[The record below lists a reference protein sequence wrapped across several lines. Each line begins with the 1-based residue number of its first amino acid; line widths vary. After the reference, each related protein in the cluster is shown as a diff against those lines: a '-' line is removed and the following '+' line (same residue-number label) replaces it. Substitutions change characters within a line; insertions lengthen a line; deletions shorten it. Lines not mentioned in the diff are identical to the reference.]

1 MNSAASASPDTKWYK
16 SLNQSPLTPPSW
28 VFPIAWTILYAL
40 IIASGVVFLSATTS
54 ISSGVRSTGFFYYC
68 AAWVL
73 NLSWSQI
80 FFRFQR
86 PDLSFVVIL
95 GMLAFIAL
103 NIRAFYE
110 SDPEGVIDASGCD
123 ALNSAHVSFFS
134 GIAGRDVLA
143 AFDFARLSFVSFS
156 ASKFSARL
164 SALST

>member
-1 MNSAASASPDTKWYK
+1 MNNANTKWYK
-16 SLNQSPLTPPSW
+16 SLKQSPLSPPSW

-40 IIASGVVFLSATTS
+40 IIASGVVFLSATTTVS
-54 ISSGVRSTGFFYYC
+54 AGVRSVGFLYYC

-103 NIRAFYE
+103 NIRAFYPV
-110 SDPEGVIDASGCD
+110 SRLAAYLLVPYLAW
-123 ALNSAHVSFFS
+123 VSFATYLNGYILFMNP
-134 GIAGRDVLA
+134 LPP
-143 AFDFARLSFVSFS
+143 S
-156 ASKFSARL
+156 AVAT
-164 SALST
+164 AVGQ

>member
-1 MNSAASASPDTKWYK
+1 MNTYVSSISTDATDSRWYK
-16 SLNQSPLTPPSW
+16 TLNQSPLTPPSW

-40 IIASGVVFLSATTS
+40 IIASGVVFLSATPT
-54 ISSGVRSTGFFYYC
+54 ISAGVHSVGFFYYC

-103 NIRAFYE
+103 NIRAFYPV
-110 SDPEGVIDASGCD
+110 SRLAAYLLVPYLAW
-123 ALNSAHVSFFS
+123 VSFATYLNGYIVFMNP
-134 GIAGRDVLA
+134 VPLPQPQP
-143 AFDFARLSFVSFS
+143 
-156 ASKFSARL
+156 
-164 SALST
+164 

>member
-1 MNSAASASPDTKWYK
+1 MDTSSSADTSASANPSSSRWYK

-40 IIASGVVFLSATTS
+40 IIASGVVFLSAATT
-54 ISSGVRSTGFFYYC
+54 IRDAVRSPGFFYYC

-95 GMLAFIAL
+95 AMLTFIGL
-103 NIRAFYE
+103 NIRAFYPV
-110 SDPEGVIDASGCD
+110 SRLAAYLLVPYM
-123 ALNSAHVSFFS
+123 LWVSFATYLNGYIVFMNP
-134 GIAGRDVLA
+134 
-143 AFDFARLSFVSFS
+143 ARRG
-156 ASKFSARL
+156 A
-164 SALST
+164 

>member
-1 MNSAASASPDTKWYK
+1 MIVKRNTVAISLFRMSWLRLIMNSETDSRWYK
-16 SLNQSPLTPPSW
+16 SLKQSPLTPPSW

-73 NLSWSQI
+73 NLSWSQR

-103 NIRAFYE
+103 NIRAFYPV
-110 SDPEGVIDASGCD
+110 SRLAAYLLVPYM
-123 ALNSAHVSFFS
+123 LWVSFATYLNGYILFMNP
-134 GIAGRDVLA
+134 IPKA
-143 AFDFARLSFVSFS
+143 
-156 ASKFSARL
+156 
-164 SALST
+164 

>member
-1 MNSAASASPDTKWYK
+1 MNTETNSSASSSWYK

-28 VFPIAWTILYAL
+28 VFPVAWTILYAL
-40 IIASGVVFLSATTS
+40 IIASGVVFLSATSTTMS
-54 ISSGVRSTGFFYYC
+54 AAVRSVGFFYYC

-103 NIRAFYE
+103 NIRAFYPV
-110 SDPEGVIDASGCD
+110 SRLAAYLLVPYLAW
-123 ALNSAHVSFFS
+123 VSFATYLNGYILFMNPLPLPS
-134 GIAGRDVLA
+134 QP
-143 AFDFARLSFVSFS
+143 
-156 ASKFSARL
+156 
-164 SALST
+164 

>member
-1 MNSAASASPDTKWYK
+1 MDTVASSAWYK

-40 IIASGVVFLSATTS
+40 IIASGVAFLSATPT
-54 ISSGVRSTGFFYYC
+54 ISAGVRSVGFFYYC

-95 GMLAFIAL
+95 GMLTFIAL
-103 NIRAFYE
+103 NIRAFYLV
-110 SDPEGVIDASGCD
+110 SRVAAYLLVPYLAW
-123 ALNSAHVSFFS
+123 VSFATYLNGYIVFMNP
-134 GIAGRDVLA
+134 VLPPSRPA
-143 AFDFARLSFVSFS
+143 QP
-156 ASKFSARL
+156 
-164 SALST
+164 